1 VKNFLVNLWKK
12 KKKFYLGINHLLK
25 QHSKSYLSFFYIVS
39 AKFYFIFGDNKKW
52 PYFFEKLIAEIRKKY
67 PSPIMGVVLN
77 SQRIG
82 FLPEYFQKNGFGAKV
97 SDILYNTEEYK
108 KFTEYMKNE
117 EGFEGIPVHMEM
129 ADIAEIVYMK
139 RWQELR
145 SLTVDLLAS
154 AIPSTFITPYPF
166 SKDLKEELLKNKNG
180 IKKINNVVVL
190 LAKYSSKNNDDI
202 SWYCSVEIS
211 YLLAVYSS
219 LLEEHYIKNK

>member
-1 VKNFLVNLWKK
+1 MKNFLVNLWKK

-139 RWQELR
+139 RNLSA
-145 SLTVDLLAS
+145 SLTSGGLH
-154 AIPSTFITPYPF
+154 YYF
-166 SKDLKEELLKNKNG
+166 SRKRD
-180 IKKINNVVVL
+180 
-190 LAKYSSKNNDDI
+190 
-202 SWYCSVEIS
+202 
-211 YLLAVYSS
+211 AVYGCNRW
-219 LLEEHYIKNK
+219 KR

>member
-1 VKNFLVNLWKK
+1 MKNFLVNLWKK

-117 EGFEGIPVHMEM
+117 EGFEGIPVHM
-129 ADIAEIVYMK
+129 
-139 RWQELR
+139 
-145 SLTVDLLAS
+145 
-154 AIPSTFITPYPF
+154 
-166 SKDLKEELLKNKNG
+166 
-180 IKKINNVVVL
+180 
-190 LAKYSSKNNDDI
+190 
-202 SWYCSVEIS
+202 
-211 YLLAVYSS
+211 
-219 LLEEHYIKNK
+219 